1 MNRFSHSAGLAT
13 ALITLL
19 IAVPVM
25 LPIVAVLFAG
35 LMPAGEAW
43 AHIRENLLAEYVA
56 NTVLLMLATGLGAGL
71 LGVGTAWLTSRFRFP
86 GDRWLAPALVLPL
99 ALPTYIAGYV
109 YADLLE
115 YAGPVQSQLRAL
127 TGWGLDDYVFPEIRS
142 LGGAATVM
150 ALVLYPYVYLLARAN
165 LEAQAGALADA
176 ARSLGV
182 SGWRLF
188 TRITLPL
195 LRPALAGGLALVLM
209 ETAAEFGVVEHFGV
223 PTLTTGV
230 FRTWLAMGEKTA
242 ALKLAACLFLVVMVL
257 VLLEQ
262 ATRRGE
268 RSNLSAPSVS
278 PARTPLTGLRGWG
291 ASALCAVPLVFGFVL
306 PVAILAGH
314 ALGTGDPLFGRRFLT
329 YVTNSLTVAGLAA
342 LLCVIAAV
350 WLAYAERLHPS
361 RWLSIGIRTAT
372 LGYALPGLVLAIGA
386 LAPLS
391 ATEQALAR
399 WTGGATGL
407 LLTGT
412 IFGLLFVYVARF
424 LTIAFNAARGG
435 LGQIHPAL
443 DDAARSLGA
452 RPLGVLRRVHVPLL
466 SGTVAYAVL
475 LVFIDVMKELPATL
489 VMRPFN
495 FETLATRV
503 YRLASDERLPEAS
516 TAAVLIVLLSLVP
529 TVLLA
534 RQARRRPS
542 RA

>member
-1 MNRFSHSAGLAT
+1 MNLRPNTTGPG
-13 ALITLL
+13 TLL
-19 IAVPVM
+19 IALLIALPVA
-25 LPIVAVLFAG
+25 LPIASVLVAG
-35 LMPAGEAW
+35 LMPAGAAW
-43 AHIRENLLAEYVA
+43 AHIRETLLQEYVV
-56 NTVLLMLATGLGAGL
+56 NTVALMLMTGSMAAL
-71 LGVGTAWLTSRFRFP
+71 LGVGAAWLTARCAFP
-86 GDRWLAPALVLPL
+86 GDRWLSPALVLPL

-127 TGWGLDDYVFPEIRS
+127 TGWGFGDYVFPEIRS
-142 LGGAATVM
+142 LPGAAGVM

-165 LEAQAGALADA
+165 LEAQADTLADA

-188 TRITLPL
+188 RQVTLPL
-195 LRPALAGGLALVLM
+195 LRPALAGGVALVLM

-230 FRTWLAMGEKTA
+230 FRTWLAMGEKAA

-268 RSNLSAPSVS
+268 RSNLPAPASS
-278 PARTPLTGLRGWG
+278 PARTRLTGFRALG
-291 ASALCAVPLVFGFVL
+291 ATVLCLLPVLFGFLL
-306 PVAILAGH
+306 PLAILAGH
-314 ALGTGDPLFGRRFLT
+314 ALETGDPLFGRRFVG
-329 YVTNSLTVAGLAA
+329 YVTNTLTVAGLAA
-342 LLCVIAAV
+342 GLCIIAAV
-350 WLAYAERLHPS
+350 WLAYAERLGRS
-361 RWLSIGIRTAT
+361 RWLSAGIRTAT

-391 ATEQALAR
+391 AVEQALAR

-412 IFGLLFVYVARF
+412 VFGLLFVYVARF

-435 LGQIHPAL
+435 LGQINPAL

-452 RPLGVLRRVHVPLL
+452 GPLGVLRRVHAPLL
-466 SGTVAYAVL
+466 KGTIAYAFL

-489 VMRPFN
+489 VLRPFN

>member
-1 MNRFSHSAGLAT
+1 V
-13 ALITLL
+13 LIALL
-19 IAVPVM
+19 IALPVA
-25 LPIVAVLFAG
+25 LPIAAVLFAG
-35 LMPAGEAW
+35 LLPAGDAW
-43 AHIRENLLAEYVA
+43 LHIRENLLREYLV
-56 NTVLLMLATGLGAGL
+56 NTVLLMLLTGALAGVLGTT
-71 LGVGTAWLTSRFRFP
+71 TAWLTTRCEFP
-86 GDRWLAPALVLPL
+86 GGRWLAPALVLPL

-115 YAGPVQSQLRAL
+115 YAGPVQTLLREL
-127 TGWGLDDYVFPEIRS
+127 TGWGFRDYRFPEIRS
-142 LGGAATVM
+142 LPGAAMVM

-165 LEAQAGALADA
+165 LEAQAGTLADA

-188 TRITLPL
+188 YRVTLPL
-195 LRPALAGGLALVLM
+195 MRPALAGGLALVLM

-230 FRTWLAMGEKTA
+230 FRTWLAMGEKAA
-242 ALKLAACLFLVVMVL
+242 ALKLAACLFLVVMAL

-262 ATRRGE
+262 ATRRGK
-268 RSNLSAPSVS
+268 RSNLPAPAVA
-278 PARTPLTGLRGWG
+278 PARTRLSGIRGWG
-291 ASALCAVPLVFGFVL
+291 AALLCFVPVLLGFLL
-306 PVAILAGH
+306 PVAVLAGH
-314 ALGTGDPLFGRRFLT
+314 ALETGDPLFGRRFIG
-329 YVTNSLTVAGLAA
+329 YVTNTLTVASLAA
-342 LLCVIAAV
+342 LLCVVAAV
-350 WLAYAERLHPS
+350 WLAYAERLGKS
-361 RWLSIGIRTAT
+361 AWLSASVRTAT

-391 ATEQALAR
+391 ALEQTLAR

-407 LLTGT
+407 VLTGT

-443 DDAARSLGA
+443 DDAARTLGA
-452 RPLGVLRRVHVPLL
+452 APLGVLRRVHAPLL
-466 SGTVAYAVL
+466 SGTLAYAFL

-489 VMRPFN
+489 VLRPFN

-516 TAAVLIVLLSLVP
+516 TAAILIVLLSLVP

-534 RQARRRPS
+534 RRTRGPS
-542 RA
+542 QR

>member
-1 MNRFSHSAGLAT
+1 VNRLPNTAGFST
-13 ALITLL
+13 VLIAML
-19 IAVPVM
+19 IAVPVA
-25 LPIVAVLFAG
+25 LPIAAVLSAG
-35 LMPAGEAW
+35 LMPAGDAW
-43 AHIRENLLAEYVA
+43 AHIRENLLAEYVV

-71 LGVGTAWLTSRFRFP
+71 IGVGAAWLTSRFRFP
-86 GDRWLAPALVLPL
+86 GDRWLTPALVLPL

-127 TGWGLDDYVFPEIRS
+127 TGWGFNDYAFPEIRS
-142 LGGAATVM
+142 LPGAAGVM

-165 LEAQAGALADA
+165 LEAQAGTLADA

-188 TRITLPL
+188 HRVTLPL

-262 ATRRGE
+262 ATRRGK
-268 RSNLSAPSVS
+268 RSNLPAPAVA
-278 PARTPLTGLRGWG
+278 PARATLSGFRGWG
-291 ASALCAVPLVFGFVL
+291 ASLLCAVPVILGFLL
-306 PVAILAGH
+306 PVAVLAGH
-314 ALGTGDPLFGRRFLT
+314 AIVTGDPLFGRRFFT
-329 YVTNSLTVAGLAA
+329 YVTNTLTVASLAA
-342 LLCVIAAV
+342 VLCVVAAV
-350 WLAYAERLHPS
+350 WLAYAERLYPS
-361 RWLSIGIRTAT
+361 RWLSAGIRTAT

-466 SGTVAYAVL
+466 SGTVAYAFL

-489 VMRPFN
+489 VIRPFN

-529 TVLLA
+529 TILLA
-534 RQARRRPS
+534 RRARRRPS
-542 RA
+542 QR